1 MEQIEARYR
10 RQFTAL
16 DSLLAQLQST
26 SSYLAQQ
33 LANLPK
39 SGIVR
44 RSG

>member
-16 DSLLAQLQST
+16 DSLLSQLQTT

-33 LANLPK
+33 LANVPK
-39 SGIVR
+39 AGS
-44 RSG
+44 